1 MRLER
6 AIGAD
11 GQQGSFGFSIL
22 GGAGTKFP
30 AVVCEVD
37 RQGPADLTEKVR
49 VGVRSACTYNSG
61 RRRRFEEQGD
71 VCLLAGRL
79 YMHVCFCI
87 RNFFLQENM

>member
-1 MRLER
+1 MVEKVVMLER

-37 RQGPADLTEKVR
+37 PQGPADLTEKVK
-49 VGVRSACTYNSG
+49 GGS
-61 RRRRFEEQGD
+61 
-71 VCLLAGRL
+71 
-79 YMHVCFCI
+79 
-87 RNFFLQENM
+87 